1 MRSKRVHEAEIRRL
15 FNEGRYYERMKA
27 GEFHAFIVRQ
37 KLVSGGDR
45 RIRGTTSETVEYV
58 DSHGN
63 FVARVHQFRW
73 PDGSL
78 GASGRPDPKALRH
91 EGVMYRLQMEEDW
104 DIKPWVADEH

>member
-27 GEFHAFIVRQ
+27 GEFRAYIVRQ
-37 KLVSGGDR
+37 KLVIGGDR

-58 DSHGN
+58 DNHGN

-73 PDGSL
+73 PNGML
-78 GASGRPDPKALRH
+78 GASGRPDPKALWH
-91 EGVMYRLQMEEDW
+91 EGVMYRLRTDEDW
-104 DIKPWVADEH
+104 DIMPWDADER